1 MQMKLKPMLAED
13 YIQEKLR
20 YPLGLQPKIDG
31 VRSFNFDGSLTGRSL
46 KKHKNKYITK
56 YFSKPIFKG
65 LDGEMAAL
73 HEVHPDLCRFT
84 SSALSTVEGT
94 TNVTWHCFDYLTD
107 DTYLLNYKDRYS
119 ALQNRLNQISKEN
132 PEASSHLRIVPMVI
146 IANLEQLIS
155 KDLEYVYLGYEG
167 SIIRDIYGLHK
178 EGRSTVNEG
187 GFLRIKHFIEEDAV
201 VTGIIESQTNTSE
214 SIINELGYKEKSH
227 KKKDL
232 VPGKCIGS
240 FICIDCKTNKEIIV
254 AAGKMPRMLR
264 EYYFRNKHLIIG
276 QIIKYRYF
284 PKGGKNKPRF
294 PTYQSHRI
302 DSDIMPR

>member
-1 MQMKLKPMLAED
+1 MKLKPMLAED

-46 KKHKNKYITK
+46 KKHKNKYITE

-94 TNVTWHCFDYLTD
+94 TNVTWHCFDFLTE
-107 DTYLLNYKDRYS
+107 DTYLLNYIDRYT
-119 ALQNRLNQISKEN
+119 ALQYRLNEISKEN
-132 PEASSHLRIVPMVI
+132 HTASSYLKIVPMVI
-146 IANLEQLIS
+146 INSLEELIS
-155 KDLEYVYLGYEG
+155 KDLEYNYLGYEG
-167 SIIRDIYGLHK
+167 SIVRDIYGLYK
-178 EGRSTVNEG
+178 EGKSTVDEG
-187 GFLRIKHFIEEDAV
+187 GLLRIKHFVEEDAV
-201 VTGIIESQTNTSE
+201 VIGIIESQINVSD

-232 VPGKCIGS
+232 VPGNYIGS

-254 AAGKMPRMLR
+254 GVGKMPRRLR

-276 QIIKYRYF
+276 QIIKYKYF